1 MLHYAALTKTSL
13 NFRTHPSLMNK
24 KEEDIYLQKLKKGT
38 NIIKYS
44 ILQILLKDGDLNFKV
59 SF

>member
-1 MLHYAALTKTSL
+1 
-13 NFRTHPSLMNK
+13 MNK

-44 ILQILLKDGDLNFKV
+44 ILQILLKDDDLNFKV